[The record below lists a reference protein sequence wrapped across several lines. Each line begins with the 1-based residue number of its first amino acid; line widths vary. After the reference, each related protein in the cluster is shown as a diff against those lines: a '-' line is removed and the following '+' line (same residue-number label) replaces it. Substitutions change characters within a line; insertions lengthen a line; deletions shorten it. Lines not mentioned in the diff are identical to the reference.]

1 MTMKRA
7 ERLPRNPQ
15 DDGGF
20 FPQQKERQAA
30 LEQTIHR
37 SPETFGIAR
46 SRWTLPLLRKHCPQL
61 WNLRTDSGVWR
72 RLKKWNIRLKQGRL
86 KISSPDPDYA
96 DKVTA
101 IEQMLSLARQFPSG
115 VSLLYADEM
124 SFYRQPVA
132 GRTWHQKG
140 KTQATAPL
148 SHAPNTRH
156 RVLGALDAVTGE
168 VVSASGSKIG
178 LRALCRFLAQV
189 RAAYGPERR
198 IVLVWD
204 NWPVHKH
211 ETVLKEAM
219 RQRIELLFLPVY
231 APWTNPIEKLW
242 RKLKQE
248 ALVLHRHSSDWQF
261 IKQQVHVF
269 LDRCQR
275 PSQGLLRYV
284 GLLPL
289 LSD

>member
-1 MTMKRA
+1 MSRS
-7 ERLPRNPQ
+7 PQ
-15 DDGGF
+15 EGGGF
-20 FPQQKERQAA
+20 FPRYGERQAA
-30 LEQTIHR
+30 LEQTIHQ

-46 SRWTLPLLRKHCPQL
+46 SRWTLPLLRKHCPPL
-61 WNLRTDSGVWR
+61 WQLRTDSGVWR
-72 RLKKWNIRLKQGRL
+72 RLKKWNIRLKQGRPKL
-86 KISSPDPDYA
+86 SSPDPDYA
-96 DKVTA
+96 AKVAA
-101 IEQMLSLARQFPSG
+101 IQQMLSLARQFPSG

-132 GRTWHQKG
+132 GRAWHQKG

-148 SHAPNTRH
+148 SHAANTRH
-156 RVLGALDAVTGE
+156 RIAGALDAVTGE
-168 VVSASGSKIG
+168 VVSVSDSKIG
-178 LRALCRFLAQV
+178 LRALCRFLQQV
-189 RAAYGPERR
+189 RKAYGPERR

-211 ETVLKEAM
+211 ETVRKEAL
-219 RQRIELLFLPVY
+219 RQRIDLLFLPTY

-248 ALVLHRHSSDWQF
+248 ALALHRHSSDWLYL
-261 IKQQVHVF
+261 KQKVHEF

-275 PSQGLLRYV
+275 PSQDLLRYV
-284 GLLPL
+284 GLLPE

>member
-1 MTMKRA
+1 MKRV
-7 ERLPRNPQ
+7 ERLPRSPQ
-15 DDGGF
+15 DGGGF
-20 FPQQKERQAA
+20 FPQQRERQAV

-46 SRWTLPLLRKHCPQL
+46 SRWTLPLLRKHCPPL
-61 WNLRTDSGVWR
+61 WDIGTDSGVWR
-72 RLKKWNIRLKQGRL
+72 RLKKWRIRLKQGRPKL
-86 KISSPDPDYA
+86 SSPDPDYA
-96 DKVTA
+96 AKVTV

-132 GRTWHQKG
+132 GRAWHQKG

-148 SHAPNTRH
+148 SPAANARH
-156 RVLGALDAVTGE
+156 RILGALDAVTGE
-168 VVSASGSKIG
+168 VVSVSNSKIG
-178 LRALCRFLAQV
+178 LRALCRFLQQV
-189 RAAYGPERR
+189 RKAYDPERR

-211 ETVLKEAM
+211 ETLRKEAAN
-219 RQRIELLFLPVY
+219 QRIELLFLPTY

-248 ALVLHRHSSDWQF
+248 VLALHRHSGDWSYL
-261 IKQQVHVF
+261 KQQADDF
-269 LDRCQR
+269 LSHFHK
-275 PSQGLLRYV
+275 PSQHLLRYV